1 MVCHSLGGLI
11 ARIYNKE
18 YPDEIEGMVLVDPTS
33 EDGKLF
39 INGKLQKV
47 RLLSSDKK
55 IPGIKKHV
63 DSLTKLPSQKDVDD
77 LNNFIGKSKSE
88 FPFTLLPDTI
98 QKIRLWARNKPEFQ
112 VADAYDY
119 WAEELHEMYIDSL
132 KYLIGNKPLII
143 ITGGKDAVPK
153 EISAIFST
161 NGIKNISKEKR
172 LQKMKMAQLSTNNK
186 FIIAPDRGHGIHIEE
201 PVFVID
207 AIQAVLQSANLK
219 KSLDTIYK
227 TNSFRE
233 K

>member
-1 MVCHSLGGLI
+1 MAWSDAGPSPRTMKQDVYELHQLLLKSKLKPPFVLVGHSLGGLI
-11 ARIYNKE
+11 ARMYNKE
-18 YPDEIEGMVLVDPTS
+18 YPDEIDGMVLVDPTS

-119 WAEELHEMYIDSL
+119 WAEELH
-132 KYLIGNKPLII
+132 KC
-143 ITGGKDAVPK
+143 T
-153 EISAIFST
+153 
-161 NGIKNISKEKR
+161 
-172 LQKMKMAQLSTNNK
+172 
-186 FIIAPDRGHGIHIEE
+186 
-201 PVFVID
+201 
-207 AIQAVLQSANLK
+207 
-219 KSLDTIYK
+219 
-227 TNSFRE
+227 
-233 K
+233 